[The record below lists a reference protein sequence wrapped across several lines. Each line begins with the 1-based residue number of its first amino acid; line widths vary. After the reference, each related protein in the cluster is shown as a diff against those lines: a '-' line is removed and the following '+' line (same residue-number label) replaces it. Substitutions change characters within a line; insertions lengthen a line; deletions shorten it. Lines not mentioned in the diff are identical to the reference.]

1 MILEIFFLFIISFW
15 TILIKIHPKY
25 FLNTWQNHQKTNWFL
40 AFLIERLLL
49 LIAAPCTSLLSADVI
64 KHWPNTAWR
73 GKGLFHLIKHTL
85 HWKEAKTES
94 RGRNLE
100 KNPHYWLAS
109 SDLLSY
115 LSYKAQTDLPRDS
128 TTQKKVGPPALI
140 NNQSNALM
148 TCPQANLIESVS
160 FISVFKYLNLGT

>member
-1 MILEIFFLFIISFW
+1 MIWEIFFLFIISFW
-15 TILIKIHPKY
+15 TISIKIHPKY
-25 FLNTWQNHQKTNWFL
+25 FLNTWQNRQKTNWFL

-49 LIAAPCTSLLSADVI
+49 IIPSPCTSLLSAVVI
-64 KHWPNTAWR
+64 KHWPTTTWE
-73 GKGLFHLIKHTL
+73 GKGLFYLIKHTL

-115 LSYKAQTDLPRDS
+115 LFYTAQTDLPRDS
-128 TTQKKVGPPALI
+128 TTHKKLWPPALI

-148 TCPQANLIESVS
+148 ICPQANLIEAVP
-160 FISVFKYLNLGT
+160 L